1 MFDFSELRGL
11 MIAKFGTCHACAQ
24 AVGMSRSQ
32 MSDRLTGKRN
42 FQLNEIYDLCSPE
55 VLDIPESQI
64 GRYFLTPKV

>member
-11 MIAKFGTCHACAQ
+11 MIAKFGTCAACAA

-42 FQLNEIYDLCSPE
+42 FQLEEIYALCDPS
-55 VLDIPESQI
+55 VLDIQDTDI